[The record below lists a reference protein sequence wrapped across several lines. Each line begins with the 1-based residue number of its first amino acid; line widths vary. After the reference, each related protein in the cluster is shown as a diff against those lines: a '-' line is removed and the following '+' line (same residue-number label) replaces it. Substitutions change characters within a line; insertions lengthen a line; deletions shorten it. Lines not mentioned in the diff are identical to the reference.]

1 MIGKAVIK
9 QLVTS
14 QLDSR
19 GYVLKEKA
27 APPRGFRS
35 FLEVYN
41 RRIGPPRTV
50 FDIGVGRGTKWL
62 YDSFPDADLVLVEP
76 LDRFEP
82 KIQEILNTRK
92 AVWHR
97 CALSDAA
104 GEITMLIPRRV
115 PTGASILGRHKD
127 WRELT
132 ANQRDTDVIEQ
143 TVPMKTL
150 DEIAKGAEPPFVIK
164 MDVEG
169 AEVKVL
175 QGGAEAIRSASLVIV
190 EASVG
195 PRHAGE
201 CDLIDIGSLLKP
213 FGFKL
218 AEIIDMA
225 AYGPDK
231 LLNYLD
237 AAFVRADSG
246 FWRDT
251 PFKG

>member
-1 MIGKAVIK
+1 MIGKSAIK

-41 RRIGPPRTV
+41 RRIGPPKTV

-62 YDSFPDADLVLVEP
+62 YDSFPDAALILVEP
-76 LDRFEP
+76 LDQFET
-82 KIQEILNTRK
+82 KIQEIVK
-92 AVWHR
+92 ARNAIWHR
-97 CALSDAA
+97 CALSEQA
-104 GEITMLIPRRV
+104 GEVTMLIPRRV
-115 PTGASILGRHKD
+115 PTGASILGRHKE

-132 ANQRDTDVIEQ
+132 ANQRDTDVVEL
-143 TVPMKTL
+143 TVPMQRL
-150 DEIAKGAEPPFVIK
+150 DEIAKGAEPPFVVK

-175 QGGAEAIRSASLVIV
+175 QGGPETIRSASLVIV

-201 CDLIDIGSLLKP
+201 SDLIDIGTLLKAH
-213 FGFKL
+213 GFKL

-225 AYGPDK
+225 TYGPDK
-231 LLNYLD
+231 LLNYVD

-251 PFKG
+251 PFGR